1 MRAPARFLLLA
12 SFCFFLIPLRAEDA
26 KPRFQISISNLGVT
40 GGTLDADAVVTHLN
54 NAGWCTAA
62 AAPPPARW
70 NKRPENCPASEWVS
84 VVLTGFGGQ
93 ANAFVFMLDGPGNTP
108 RLMAHIPYTISWLQN
123 GAKKWIPP
131 VDRITGAFRIGFRR
145 PPPTPP
151 APVVHVKLDA
161 WQSDDKETPGAAAP
175 VASASNREALPPLEV
190 MLYAA
195 ACAAGYAPTSESA
208 EQSLHLDLRL
218 EFKSASLRFSKL
230 PKGGIPRQK
239 EGLPE
244 DHYYGYLVRLLHLMK
259 SGSGIADMTALSGG
273 HARLLAATTERLCA
287 TSDEGIF
294 AFDPRSGKRLWA
306 SAPTTKPDLY
316 LSQPAAARVFRV
328 SRGLASID
336 LATGTQKNLFAES
349 PGLPWSFSALD
360 DRSAALA
367 RATSLSVTRNGKE
380 LWKKDESATIT
391 AGPLLAAAHVF
402 AGTADGDIFCKNRD
416 DGVELW
422 RKNVPGECRGAIVD
436 AGVAILSFIMGSNT
450 LIAISAKEGSVLW
463 KQPIGD
469 VLLKIPERVGAQWLV
484 ASKNNRILLLNS
496 ADGSIAADVRWP
508 TWLVDIAAATL
519 DGKTIIL
526 CTDIRGQLS
535 LLDAATL
542 KTSRQFVLPS
552 RPHGELFVVPQFSGK
567 FGVARTDNAPLAG
580 ADDINALLPLD
591 EIDGKRMPAVLVTD
605 ADGFCYI
612 VPLK

>member
-1 MRAPARFLLLA
+1 MSTLTAEQVEVAANPRALYELSLAESWGDGAPLLPPTDDVVQAL
-12 SFCFFLIPLRAEDA
+12 
-26 KPRFQISISNLGVT
+26 
-40 GGTLDADAVVTHLN
+40 LDATPYPADHVV
-54 NAGWCTAA
+54 G
-62 AAPPPARW
+62 
-70 NKRPENCPASEWVS
+70 
-84 VVLTGFGGQ
+84 
-93 ANAFVFMLDGPGNTP
+93 
-108 RLMAHIPYTISWLQN
+108 
-123 GAKKWIPP
+123 
-131 VDRITGAFRIGFRR
+131 
-145 PPPTPP
+145 
-151 APVVHVKLDA
+151 
-161 WQSDDKETPGAAAP
+161 
-175 VASASNREALPPLEV
+175 ALPPKYGVATVELV
-190 MLYAA
+190 AINAA
-195 ACAAGYAPTSESA
+195 MAGCEPAA
-208 EQSLHLDLRL
+208 
-218 EFKSASLRFSKL
+218 L
-230 PKGGIPRQK
+230 PF
-239 EGLPE
+239 
-244 DHYYGYLVRLLHLMK
+244 V
-259 SGSGIADMTALSGG
+259 
-273 HARLLAATTERLCA
+273 LAALEALLVPEWNAFGLTTT
-287 TSDEGIF
+287 TSSVFPLPIVNGPSRDALGI
-294 AFDPRSGKRLWA
+294 D
-306 SAPTTKPDLY
+306 Y
-316 LSQPAAARVFRV
+316 
-328 SRGLASID
+328 
-336 LATGTQKNLFAES
+336 
-349 PGLPWSFSALD
+349 
-360 DRSAALA
+360 
-367 RATSLSVTRNGKE
+367 RAGCM
-380 LWKKDESATIT
+380 
-391 AGPLLAAAHVF
+391 G
-402 AGTADGDIFCKNRD
+402 
-416 DGVELW
+416 
-422 RKNVPGECRGAIVD
+422 GAIVD